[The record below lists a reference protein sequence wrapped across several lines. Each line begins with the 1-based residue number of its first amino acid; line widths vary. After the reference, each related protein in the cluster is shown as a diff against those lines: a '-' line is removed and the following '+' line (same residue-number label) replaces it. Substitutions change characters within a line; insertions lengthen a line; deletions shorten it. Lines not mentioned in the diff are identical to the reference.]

1 LKLDVGGSVNEKDG
15 HGFTH
20 LHYCVMLGDERGVE
34 LLLSLGA
41 DVNILSGF
49 DNNCLQPSCGDMEQT
64 EVQMKDK
71 KDDIRIGVNN
81 SIGYSALH
89 LACRTYRPDI
99 VSLLINAEG
108 VDGNLLSRSNAKS
121 SQSPKFATSVESK
134 GSEDSGVGALHI
146 ACKYHFFEAV
156 EILARS
162 RKVDINLQCGKM
174 GLSALHVIAINAGPW
189 GTSKNKRD
197 DFDLSDMIGSSIEHM
212 RFLRAKGAKSD
223 LQDVNGATALHLA
236 AKVGA
241 VGVMEVLMSDG
252 KADVNAQDKNLCTPL
267 HYACRSGILVSCSSS
282 PVSLLLKKGA
292 DITRKN
298 SNGETALDTLESLKV
313 KRVWSDSC
321 DLAIKIA
328 ERQLMH
334 QMQAEK
340 NANQL
345 LEQEEAL
352 RK

>member
-1 LKLDVGGSVNEKDG
+1 
-15 HGFTH
+15 
-20 LHYCVMLGDERGVE
+20 
-34 LLLSLGA
+34 
-41 DVNILSGF
+41 
-49 DNNCLQPSCGDMEQT
+49 
-64 EVQMKDK
+64 
-71 KDDIRIGVNN
+71 
-81 SIGYSALH
+81 
-89 LACRTYRPDI
+89 
-99 VSLLINAEG
+99 
-108 VDGNLLSRSNAKS
+108 
-121 SQSPKFATSVESK
+121 
-134 GSEDSGVGALHI
+134 
-146 ACKYHFFEAV
+146 
-156 EILARS
+156 
-162 RKVDINLQCGKM
+162 M